1 MKTIQPI
8 LGADE
13 RKAEEVE
20 EGEARLSV
28 VFDVTSPW
36 QKAVGLEIV
45 WLPYMHSLHWPTVRE
60 CSQYSQH

>member
-1 MKTIQPI
+1 MKIIQPNF
-8 LGADE
+8 GADE

-28 VFDVTSPW
+28 MFDAILPW
-36 QKAVGLEIV
+36 QKVVGLESV
-45 WLPYMHSLHWPTVRE
+45 WLPYMHSLHWLTVRE

>member
-20 EGEARLSV
+20 EDEARRSV
-28 VFDVTSPW
+28 MFDAISPW
-36 QKAVGLEIV
+36 QKVVGLGVV
-45 WLPYMHSLHWPTVRE
+45 WLPYIHSLH
-60 CSQYSQH
+60 

>member
-13 RKAEEVE
+13 RKAKEVE

-28 VFDVTSPW
+28 MFDVISPW

-45 WLPYMHSLHWPTVRE
+45 WLPYIHSLH
-60 CSQYSQH
+60 